1 MKPPVAHH
9 GVAVRTES
17 KEGVASRVSRGVAR
31 QLRLRAGRHSVIEA
45 GVPRSRAERLETLFL
60 VLNLAALLALYASL
74 LVPILRDGGYL
85 PAWTDEYGYV
95 LDARSFAA
103 NGTLHAARVKE
114 ERVSPAFEAST
125 HGPAYILLQG
135 GIARA
140 FGDPVELSVWPN
152 VIALIGAL
160 LLVLLALPLERT
172 QRLWVAVLL
181 LLHFAVFLYAFTWMV
196 ETFQVLFAVA
206 ASVLLVTL
214 YRTDPGSRRFRAT
227 LAAYAVLLLVL
238 SAFRV
243 SYALWALGLVPLAR
257 DRRELVRFAVLAL
270 LVVVLGIG
278 LMRELSASNP
288 HWPLSRAAAAVSRG
302 DARAALTLVV
312 QNVGANL
319 QRYFVGETQG
329 LRFYMVMKY
338 VVLAVGGVLLVAGL
352 RGGRGPAPRSGSG
365 DRLAL
370 GAGSGDRLALGAGSG
385 DRLAL
390 GACTILLAHLALLFL
405 LYDANTWR
413 EHRHLAPVFYLLAIA
428 LVAGRH
434 RVATFALYAVLLVLF
449 PEVVGYAH
457 ARILPERQW
466 MARQWDAAGE
476 ARAALAELATLE
488 GRDGDGPVTVLHAQ
502 AFYGNLS
509 IFPLAV
515 PVVNRSGRP
524 IRYTGNLGRTPD
536 TRRFG
541 RLPIDY
547 VLLPSGA
554 PPEPGWRLVRE
565 APFYVLYDLRPAA
578 GAGAGGSPSP
588 RSSSGASLTR
598 FASLPTSASRA
609 ARSSS

>member
-1 MKPPVAHH
+1 MAVRKESKQ
-9 GVAVRTES
+9 GVATCRPTSGSVR
-17 KEGVASRVSRGVAR
+17 
-31 QLRLRAGRHSVIEA
+31 LHAGRHSVIEA

-257 DRRELVRFAVLAL
+257 DRRELVRFAALAL

-312 QNVGANL
+312 QNVGENL

-338 VVLAVGGVLLVAGL
+338 VVVAVGGVLLVAGL
-352 RGGRGPAPRSGSG
+352 RGGRGPAPGSG
-365 DRLAL
+365 
-370 GAGSGDRLALGAGSG
+370 GG

-515 PVVNRSGRP
+515 PVVNRAGRP

-536 TRRFG
+536 TKRFG

-588 RSSSGASLTR
+588 RSSAGARATR

>member
-1 MKPPVAHH
+1 MRA
-9 GVAVRTES
+9 
-17 KEGVASRVSRGVAR
+17 AR
-31 QLRLRAGRHSVIEA
+31 RSVIEA
-45 GVPRSRAERLETLFL
+45 GVPRSRAELLETLFL
-60 VLNLAALLALYASL
+60 VLNLAALLAFYGWL
-74 LVPILRDGGYL
+74 LLPILRDGGYM

-152 VIALIGAL
+152 VVALGIAL
-160 LLVLLALPLERT
+160 LLVLLALPLERR

-196 ETFQVLFAVA
+196 ETFQVTFAVA

-214 YRTDPGSRRFRAT
+214 YRTDRASRRFRAT

-257 DRRELVRFAVLAL
+257 DRRELVRFAALAL

-288 HWPLSRAAAAVSRG
+288 NWPLSRAAAALSRG
-302 DARAALTLVV
+302 DAGAALALVV
-312 QNVGANL
+312 QNVGVNL

-329 LRFYMVMKY
+329 LRFYLVMKY
-338 VVLAVGGVLLVAGL
+338 VVVATGMVLLVAGV
-352 RGGRGPAPRSGSG
+352 RR
-365 DRLAL
+365 D
-370 GAGSGDRLALGAGSG
+370 

-390 GACTILLAHLALLFL
+390 GACAILAAHLVLLVL

-413 EHRHLAPVFYLLAIA
+413 EHRHLAPVFYLMTIA
-428 LVAGRH
+428 LVAGRL
-434 RVATFALYAVLLVLF
+434 RIATIALYAVLLALF
-449 PEVVGYAH
+449 PEIVGYAH

-466 MARQWDAAGE
+466 MARQWGGSEE
-476 ARAALAELATLE
+476 ARAALGELAALD
-488 GRDGDGPVTVLHAQ
+488 GRDGDGPITVLHAQ
-502 AFYGNLS
+502 GFYRNMS
-509 IFPLAV
+509 VFPLAV
-515 PVVNRSGRP
+515 PVTSHAGRA

-536 TRRFG
+536 TKRFG

-547 VLLPSGA
+547 VLLPPGA
-554 PPEPGWRLVRE
+554 PPEPGWRIVRE
-565 APFYVLYDLRPAA
+565 DRFYVLYDLRPASGA
-578 GAGAGGSPSP
+578 GAGASPSP
-588 RSSSGASLTR
+588 RSSASDRCMR
-598 FASLPTSASRA
+598 FASLPSSSSSA

>member
-1 MKPPVAHH
+1 MRA
-9 GVAVRTES
+9 
-17 KEGVASRVSRGVAR
+17 AR
-31 QLRLRAGRHSVIEA
+31 RSVIEA
-45 GVPRSRAERLETLFL
+45 GVPRSRAELLETLFL
-60 VLNLAALLALYASL
+60 VLNLAALLAFYGWL
-74 LVPILRDGGYL
+74 LLPILRDGGYM

-152 VIALIGAL
+152 VVALGIAL
-160 LLVLLALPLERT
+160 LLVLLALPLERR

-196 ETFQVLFAVA
+196 ETFQVTFAVA

-214 YRTDPGSRRFRAT
+214 YRTDRASRRFRAT

-257 DRRELVRFAVLAL
+257 DRRELVRFAALAL

-288 HWPLSRAAAAVSRG
+288 NWPLSRAAAALSRG
-302 DARAALTLVV
+302 DAGAALALVV
-312 QNVGANL
+312 QNVGVNL

-329 LRFYMVMKY
+329 LRFYLVMKY
-338 VVLAVGGVLLVAGL
+338 VVVATGMVLLVVGV
-352 RGGRGPAPRSGSG
+352 RR
-365 DRLAL
+365 D
-370 GAGSGDRLALGAGSG
+370 

-390 GACTILLAHLALLFL
+390 GACAILAAHLVLLVL

-413 EHRHLAPVFYLLAIA
+413 EHRHLAPVFYLMTIA
-428 LVAGRH
+428 LVAGRL
-434 RVATFALYAVLLVLF
+434 RIATIALYAVLLALF
-449 PEVVGYAH
+449 PEIVGYAH

-466 MARQWDAAGE
+466 MARQWGGSEE
-476 ARAALAELATLE
+476 ARAALGELAALD
-488 GRDGDGPVTVLHAQ
+488 GRDGDGPITVLHAQ
-502 AFYGNLS
+502 GFYRNMS
-509 IFPLAV
+509 VFPLAV
-515 PVVNRSGRP
+515 PVTSHAGRA

-536 TRRFG
+536 TKRFG

-547 VLLPSGA
+547 VLLPPGA
-554 PPEPGWRLVRE
+554 PPEPGWRIVRE
-565 APFYVLYDLRPAA
+565 DRFYVLYDLRPASGA
-578 GAGAGGSPSP
+578 GAGASPSP
-588 RSSSGASLTR
+588 RSSASDRCMR
-598 FASLPTSASRA
+598 FASLPSSSSSA

>member
-1 MKPPVAHH
+1 MRA
-9 GVAVRTES
+9 
-17 KEGVASRVSRGVAR
+17 AR
-31 QLRLRAGRHSVIEA
+31 RSVIEA
-45 GVPRSRAERLETLFL
+45 GVPRSRAELLETLFL
-60 VLNLAALLALYASL
+60 VLNLAALLAFYGWL
-74 LVPILRDGGYL
+74 LLPILRDGGYM

-152 VIALIGAL
+152 VVALGIAL
-160 LLVLLALPLERT
+160 LLVLLALPLERR
-172 QRLWVAVLL
+172 QRMWVAVLL

-196 ETFQVLFAVA
+196 ETFQVTFAVA

-214 YRTDPGSRRFRAT
+214 YRTDRASRRFRAT

-257 DRRELVRFAVLAL
+257 DRRELVRFAALAL

-288 HWPLSRAAAAVSRG
+288 NWPLSRAAAALSRG
-302 DARAALTLVV
+302 DAGAALALVV
-312 QNVGANL
+312 QNVGVNL

-329 LRFYMVMKY
+329 LRFYLVMKY
-338 VVLAVGGVLLVAGL
+338 VVVATGMVLLVAGV
-352 RGGRGPAPRSGSG
+352 RR
-365 DRLAL
+365 D
-370 GAGSGDRLALGAGSG
+370 

-390 GACTILLAHLALLFL
+390 GACAILAAHLVLLVL

-413 EHRHLAPVFYLLAIA
+413 EHRHLAPVFYLMTIA
-428 LVAGRH
+428 LVAGRQ
-434 RVATFALYAVLLVLF
+434 RIATIALYAVLLALF

-466 MARQWDAAGE
+466 MARQWGGSEE
-476 ARAALAELATLE
+476 ARAALGELAALD
-488 GRDGDGPVTVLHAQ
+488 GRDGDGPITVLHAQ
-502 AFYGNLS
+502 GFYRNMS
-509 IFPLAV
+509 VFPLAV
-515 PVVNRSGRP
+515 PVTSHAGRA

-536 TRRFG
+536 TKRFG

-547 VLLPSGA
+547 VLLPPGA
-554 PPEPGWRLVRE
+554 PPEPGWRIVRE
-565 APFYVLYDLRPAA
+565 DRFYVLYDLRPASGA
-578 GAGAGGSPSP
+578 GAGASPSP
-588 RSSSGASLTR
+588 RSSASDRCMR
-598 FASLPTSASRA
+598 FASLPSSSSSA

>member
-1 MKPPVAHH
+1 MRA
-9 GVAVRTES
+9 
-17 KEGVASRVSRGVAR
+17 AR
-31 QLRLRAGRHSVIEA
+31 RSVIEA
-45 GVPRSRAERLETLFL
+45 GVPRSRAELLETLFL
-60 VLNLAALLALYASL
+60 VLNLAALLAFYGWL
-74 LVPILRDGGYL
+74 LLPILRDGGYM

-152 VIALIGAL
+152 VVALGIAL
-160 LLVLLALPLERT
+160 LLVLLALPLERR
-172 QRLWVAVLL
+172 QRMWVAVLL

-196 ETFQVLFAVA
+196 ETFQVTFAVA

-214 YRTDPGSRRFRAT
+214 YRTDRASRRFRAT

-257 DRRELVRFAVLAL
+257 DRRELVRFAALAL

-288 HWPLSRAAAAVSRG
+288 NWPLSRAAAALSRG
-302 DARAALTLVV
+302 DAGAALALVV
-312 QNVGANL
+312 QNVGVNL

-329 LRFYMVMKY
+329 LRFYLVMKY
-338 VVLAVGGVLLVAGL
+338 VVVATGMVLLVAGV
-352 RGGRGPAPRSGSG
+352 RR
-365 DRLAL
+365 D
-370 GAGSGDRLALGAGSG
+370 

-390 GACTILLAHLALLFL
+390 GACAILAAHLVLLVL

-413 EHRHLAPVFYLLAIA
+413 EHRHLAPVFYLMTIA
-428 LVAGRH
+428 LVAGRL
-434 RVATFALYAVLLVLF
+434 RIATIALYAVLLALF
-449 PEVVGYAH
+449 PEIVGYAH

-466 MARQWDAAGE
+466 MARQWGGSEE
-476 ARAALAELATLE
+476 ARAALGELAALD
-488 GRDGDGPVTVLHAQ
+488 GRDGDGPITVLHAQ
-502 AFYGNLS
+502 GFYRNMS
-509 IFPLAV
+509 VFPLAV
-515 PVVNRSGRP
+515 PVTSHAGRA

-536 TRRFG
+536 TKRFG

-547 VLLPSGA
+547 VLLPPGA
-554 PPEPGWRLVRE
+554 PPEPGWRIVRE
-565 APFYVLYDLRPAA
+565 DRFYVLYDLRPASGA
-578 GAGAGGSPSP
+578 GAGASPSP
-588 RSSSGASLTR
+588 RSSASDRCMR
-598 FASLPTSASRA
+598 FASLPSSSSSA

>member
-1 MKPPVAHH
+1 MRA
-9 GVAVRTES
+9 A
-17 KEGVASRVSRGVAR
+17 RG
-31 QLRLRAGRHSVIEA
+31 SVIEA
-45 GVPRSRAERLETLFL
+45 GVPRSRAELLETLFL
-60 VLNLAALLALYASL
+60 VLNLAALLAFYGWL
-74 LVPILRDGGYL
+74 LLPILRDGGYM

-152 VIALIGAL
+152 VVALGIAL
-160 LLVLLALPLERT
+160 LLVLLALPLERR
-172 QRLWVAVLL
+172 QRMWVAVLL

-196 ETFQVLFAVA
+196 ETFQVTFAVA

-214 YRTDPGSRRFRAT
+214 YRTDRASRRFRAT

-257 DRRELVRFAVLAL
+257 DRRELVRFAALAL

-288 HWPLSRAAAAVSRG
+288 NWPLSRAAAALSRG
-302 DARAALTLVV
+302 DAGAALALVV
-312 QNVGANL
+312 QNVGVNL

-329 LRFYMVMKY
+329 LRFYLVMKY
-338 VVLAVGGVLLVAGL
+338 VVVATGMVLLVAGV
-352 RGGRGPAPRSGSG
+352 RR
-365 DRLAL
+365 D
-370 GAGSGDRLALGAGSG
+370 

-390 GACTILLAHLALLFL
+390 GACAILAAHLVLLVL

-413 EHRHLAPVFYLLAIA
+413 EHRHLAPVFYLMTIA
-428 LVAGRH
+428 LVAGRL
-434 RVATFALYAVLLVLF
+434 RIATIALYAVLLALF
-449 PEVVGYAH
+449 PEIVGYAH

-466 MARQWDAAGE
+466 MARQWGGSEE
-476 ARAALAELATLE
+476 ARAALGELAALD
-488 GRDGDGPVTVLHAQ
+488 GRDGDGPITVLHAQ
-502 AFYGNLS
+502 GFYRNMS
-509 IFPLAV
+509 VFPLAV
-515 PVVNRSGRP
+515 PVTSHAGRA

-536 TRRFG
+536 TKRFG

-547 VLLPSGA
+547 VLLPPGA
-554 PPEPGWRLVRE
+554 PPEPGWRIVRE
-565 APFYVLYDLRPAA
+565 DRFYVLYDLRPASGA
-578 GAGAGGSPSP
+578 GAGASPSP
-588 RSSSGASLTR
+588 RSSASDRCMR
-598 FASLPTSASRA
+598 FASLPSSSSSA